1 MATGTQPNA
10 SLARDDNSRNPDR
23 LWNATA
29 KPLWN
34 DRMRDYGTF
43 DSITEDDLVA
53 DNSILLMTTFCN
65 RVAADP
71 PIGKRLKT
79 PLKYD
84 TLKMVLTTIIRKF
97 NNKFARGLAPN
108 VPALFPEDDVKR
120 WKKILKDGKSR
131 TLMEGDQDSELF
143 KNCCPIPKQHTK
155 RTILFPAQDFQSQE
169 ARDESRKTDL
179 NSLATFLFRRDRYS
193 ELAKLLIT
201 FKATD
206 RGGEVKFLSYRRMY
220 FDEHF
225 NVLFTQWFQ
234 KKTLKSTPLG
244 FVPEFDHPESC
255 VFLALGC
262 YWAVG
267 QGLVRPPGQDTSGTG
282 LDRKAGFVFQDLHN
296 MKDDNVTK
304 QMSEM
309 IKSIVPETLKQFYSV
324 KSMRYGAMSCLVWDP
339 AVAYEETIALGG
351 WSTATNSDWYTWIYL
366 IAVIPAVLSL
376 NDYPD
381 CRVLPYLPTCTKC
394 FAVNLLPEQRMT
406 ADKWTA
412 FLTVFF
418 PNSLRDFRFPHGRL
432 RPLMNH
438 VAAVMVMH
446 FKHFYLKYGIR
457 NEYVKAMSRACQ
469 AAHMAE
475 NETQAINKLQLWSAI
490 VKDDYKKGNTTGHDQ
505 NSDGSGGN
513 LLRRR
518 KVKDELAKIN
528 MNLASLLSR
537 QSEGKNQLLELQRA
551 VEKNTYEVEQFRTW
565 TVRVA
570 ELQEKLVK
578 QNDQIITYFQ
588 MLSTEGNNRT
598 ASQVTPSPPTQ
609 RNQREGQQQQQRLL
623 TATAA
628 GETVLETPLRAPPL
642 RPPEAPPLEA
652 PPLPP
657 PVRPPPDHQ
666 LQHPP

>member
-1 MATGTQPNA
+1 
-10 SLARDDNSRNPDR
+10 
-23 LWNATA
+23 
-29 KPLWN
+29 
-34 DRMRDYGTF
+34 
-43 DSITEDDLVA
+43 
-53 DNSILLMTTFCN
+53 
-65 RVAADP
+65 
-71 PIGKRLKT
+71 
-79 PLKYD
+79 
-84 TLKMVLTTIIRKF
+84 
-97 NNKFARGLAPN
+97 
-108 VPALFPEDDVKR
+108 
-120 WKKILKDGKSR
+120 
-131 TLMEGDQDSELF
+131 
-143 KNCCPIPKQHTK
+143 
-155 RTILFPAQDFQSQE
+155 
-169 ARDESRKTDL
+169 
-179 NSLATFLFRRDRYS
+179 
-193 ELAKLLIT
+193 
-201 FKATD
+201 
-206 RGGEVKFLSYRRMY
+206 
-220 FDEHF
+220 
-225 NVLFTQWFQ
+225 
-234 KKTLKSTPLG
+234 
-244 FVPEFDHPESC
+244 
-255 VFLALGC
+255 
-262 YWAVG
+262 
-267 QGLVRPPGQDTSGTG
+267 
-282 LDRKAGFVFQDLHN
+282 
-296 MKDDNVTK
+296 
-304 QMSEM
+304 M

-609 RNQREGQQQQQRLL
+609 RNQSEGQQQQQRLL